1 MGSRVEEVSAKA
13 TFSFPVAEGGG
24 VMSSANWVKSP
35 QEADR
40 LKGLRSHFLSLVGFT
55 PDKQTALRDALVCF
69 LAKQGCVCC
78 KAVLPYQPF
87 LLDAWQALSSFTSD
101 IDSDLPRLLSEGVP
115 TGIISPIV
123 PSKVWDNASDFD
135 GDVGCDLLVHS
146 SPWKSAADNVP
157 LARSLMMQDVEA
169 GFAYVLCGEIE
180 EAKQKW
186 GAHVAAGR
194 LGLVQVEARN
204 LV

>member
-13 TFSFPVAEGGG
+13 TFSLPVADGGG

-40 LKGLRSHFLSLVGFT
+40 LKGLRSHFLSLVGEWEVVPRLCALTSAGLDQPLFT
-55 PDKQTALRDALVCF
+55 PDEETALRDALVCF

-78 KAVLPYQPF
+78 KAILPYQPF

-123 PSKVWDNASDFD
+123 PSK
-135 GDVGCDLLVHS
+135 GL
-146 SPWKSAADNVP
+146 
-157 LARSLMMQDVEA
+157 
-169 GFAYVLCGEIE
+169 GEC
-180 EAKQKW
+180 K
-186 GAHVAAGR
+186 R
-194 LGLVQVEARN
+194 F
-204 LV
+204 